1 MATDQTVQKWALIT
15 GAGSG
20 MGSATAQRYLRGG
33 WGVLA
38 LDKAAAP
45 IEALAEEHEGAVIPV
60 AIDIVDR
67 DAVKKAIDESG
78 IAPQLFTALNIA
90 GVYPPTSLDEYTE
103 EQYSL
108 IFDVNVLGTL
118 NVASEAI
125 AAFRAHG
132 TKGAIVNFASVDAF
146 TPKPAQLLYAASKAA
161 VVSLTRSLAATVAG
175 EDIIVNAVAPGW
187 VNTPGNQATG
197 RMVGAEAK
205 IPLGRIAHPDEIAEW
220 VYALGSRET
229 LTYMTGE
236 TIRIAGGMA
245 GS

>member
-1 MATDQTVQKWALIT
+1 MAIDSAVQKWALIT

-20 MGSATAQRYLRGG
+20 MGWATAERFLRGG

-38 LDKAAAP
+38 LDKAEAS
-45 IEALAEEHEGAVIPV
+45 ITALASAHEGAVIAAV
-60 AIDIVDR
+60 VDIVER
-67 DAVKKAIDESG
+67 GAVKEAIERSG
-78 IAPQLFTALNIA
+78 IAPRLFAALNVA
-90 GVYPPTSLDEYTE
+90 GVYPPTSLDDYSDEK
-103 EQYSL
+103 YSL
-108 IFDVNVLGTL
+108 IFDINVLGTL

-125 AAFRAHG
+125 STFRLNG
-132 TKGAIVNFASVDAF
+132 TKGAVVNFASVDAF

-161 VVSLTRSLAATVAG
+161 VVSLTRSLAATVAA

-229 LTYMTGE
+229 LGYMTGE